1 MYYVLG
7 DVKSL
12 VFSGKVPV
20 DSLCGLKDNT
30 HVFTEGDDIWDVMLN
45 QVSLPLHSCC
55 THIYIKYYGLIQN
68 ILITAIKYRMLVD
81 SGSSDELLIDVIGE
95 ERDFKALNIL

>member
-30 HVFTEGDDIWDVMLN
+30 DVFTEGDDIWDVMLN
-45 QVSLPLHSCC
+45 QVSLLLHSCC
-55 THIYIKYYGLIQN
+55 THIY
-68 ILITAIKYRMLVD
+68 IKYRMLVD

>member
-45 QVSLPLHSCC
+45 QVSLLLHSCC
-55 THIYIKYYGLIQN
+55 THIY
-68 ILITAIKYRMLVD
+68 IKYRMLVD